1 MKAGHGGSLCRGGGA
16 GRGFERNTLFWTF
29 SFFFLFWIKVINT
42 KYFFLE
48 FQNVLFVEILPGDD
62 SFGH

>member
-1 MKAGHGGSLCRGGGA
+1 MKAGHGGSLCQGGG

-29 SFFFLFWIKVINT
+29 SFIFLFWIKVINT
-42 KYFFLE
+42 KYIFLE
-48 FQNVLFVEILPGDD
+48 IQNVLFVEILLGGD